1 MTPKTMFAAVYEPGN
16 EQLVLDRH
24 YPIRELKDDEILL
37 KIAAAG
43 GVQNYCYRTFN

>member
-1 MTPKTMFAAVYEPGN
+1 MFAAVYQPGN
-16 EQLVLDRH
+16 EQLVLDKH

-43 GVQNYCYRTFN
+43 GVQNSYYATLN